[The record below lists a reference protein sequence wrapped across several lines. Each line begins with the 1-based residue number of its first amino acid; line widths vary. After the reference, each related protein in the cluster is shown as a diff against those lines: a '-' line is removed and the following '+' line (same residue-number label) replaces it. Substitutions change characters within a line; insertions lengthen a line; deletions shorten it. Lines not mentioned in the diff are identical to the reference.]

1 MREGSQGAVYIE
13 SWIKSK
19 AVNDTFPIRIRGFMP
34 TRAQQQRATDDQ
46 PICPLAS
53 SQGTE
58 GLELG
63 LQREEHS
70 SGRDSHEQVPLAHSG
85 GKKKK
90 GEGSPG
96 RQKQER
102 NQGEGEPWGP
112 QGLQEG
118 RLCRV

>member
-1 MREGSQGAVYIE
+1 
-13 SWIKSK
+13 
-19 AVNDTFPIRIRGFMP
+19 MP

-85 GKKKK
+85 GEKKRKERVPLGGRSRRETRVK
-90 GEGSPG
+90 GSRGDHRGYRKAGSAG
-96 RQKQER
+96 SE
-102 NQGEGEPWGP
+102 
-112 QGLQEG
+112 
-118 RLCRV
+118 V

>member
-1 MREGSQGAVYIE
+1 MTNQSALWLQVREQ
-13 SWIKSK
+13 K
-19 AVNDTFPIRIRGFMP
+19 ALNLACRGKGTP
-34 TRAQQQRATDDQ
+34 QAGTRMSR
-46 PICPLAS
+46 CPWHI
-53 SQGTE
+53 
-58 GLELG
+58 LE
-63 LQREEHS
+63 
-70 SGRDSHEQVPLAHSG
+70 

-112 QGLQEG
+112 QGLWEG